1 MKKVFCV
8 NITFNSLDGLVAR
21 VALALERRGY
31 SINAI
36 KIETSQDRYSE
47 MLLTMTGQEERF
59 EQVCLQL
66 QKLIDVIAVEVI
78 ENKKVP
84 VVAVAA

>member
-59 EQVCLQL
+59 EQVCRQL
-66 QKLIDVIAVEVI
+66 QKLIDVIAVEIV
-78 ENKKVP
+78 ENKEVP
-84 VVAVAA
+84 VSAFAA

>member
-8 NITFNSLDGLVAR
+8 NITFNHLDGLVAR

-36 KIETSQDRYSE
+36 KIETSQEHYSE

-59 EQVCLQL
+59 EQVCRQL
-66 QKLIDVIAVEVI
+66 QKLVDVIAVEVI
-78 ENKKVP
+78 ENKKAQVS
-84 VVAVAA
+84 AVAA